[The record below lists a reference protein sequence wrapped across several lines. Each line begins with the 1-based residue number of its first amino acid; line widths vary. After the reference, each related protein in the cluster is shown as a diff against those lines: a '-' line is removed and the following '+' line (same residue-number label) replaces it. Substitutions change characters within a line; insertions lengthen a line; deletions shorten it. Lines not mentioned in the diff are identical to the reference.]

1 MLPNILAAVVGRFSN
16 HPPAAARRAWRR
28 FRLWLAGYSAAVRW
42 FPAYSPD
49 KPVAF
54 GGHALLSG
62 FYNGSVVAFALAQR
76 RAGRGLPKR
85 LPPGDLVLLS
95 IGTYKLSRLIA
106 KDRIM
111 SFARAP
117 FTRLQGE
124 SDRPGEVVET
134 ARGRGLQHAIGELVV
149 CPYCLGQWIGTAFL
163 VTYIREPRIARTV
176 AAAFAIIAGSDLL
189 QETWVA
195 VDKRA

>member
-1 MLPNILAAVVGRFSN
+1 MS
-16 HPPAAARRAWRR
+16 
-28 FRLWLAGYSAAVRW
+28 
-42 FPAYSPD
+42 
-49 KPVAF
+49 
-54 GGHALLSG
+54 GHAFLTTV
-62 FYNGSVVAFALAQR
+62 YNGSVAALVVAQLR
-76 RAGRGLPKR
+76 SGRKLPER
-85 LPPGDLVLLS
+85 IPAGDLVLLS

-117 FTRLQGE
+117 FTRFQGE
-124 SDRPGEVVET
+124 SERPGEVSEEP
-134 ARGRGLQHAIGELVV
+134 RGGGVQHAVGELLV

-163 VTYIREPRIARTV
+163 ATYLREPRLARTI
-176 AAAFAIIAGSDLL
+176 ASAFTIVAGSDLL